1 MSKILNVAIIGVG
14 SRGARTYGDYLMKC
28 PDRFKITSICEIKPD
43 RLKKYQKEWNLDEKN
58 CFVDEKEVFK
68 EKSSNSF

>member
-43 RLKKYQKEWNLDEKN
+43 RLKKYQK
-58 CFVDEKEVFK
+58 
-68 EKSSNSF
+68 